1 MAIVRRYRARAE
13 RRRRRHQR
21 LYRPRVILNDFRD
34 RDVFPR
40 FRFMR
45 ETVVFLINMFA
56 PALGTPTM
64 RSCPIPAA
72 TQVMAAL
79 RFFAT
84 GAHFRLVGDSLR
96 VSEASVSGAVYRVT
110 SILCRMAPLFIK
122 FPAPPDARAVKQA
135 FHKIAGERECIEIL
149 MIYKSKAI
157 DLILNLVLI
166 RNRAYINY
174 ILQTTVVKY

>member
-1 MAIVRRYRARAE
+1 MVDSEEMAIVRRYRARAE

-64 RSCPIPAA
+64 RSCPILAA

-84 GAHFRLVGDSLR
+84 GAHFRLVGDLLG
-96 VSEASVSGAVYRVT
+96 VSEASVSRAVYSHQYPVSYGPSLHQIPSATRRQSCET
-110 SILCRMAPLFIK
+110 SVSQDSR
-122 FPAPPDARAVKQA
+122 
-135 FHKIAGERECIEIL
+135 
-149 MIYKSKAI
+149 
-157 DLILNLVLI
+157 
-166 RNRAYINY
+166 
-174 ILQTTVVKY
+174 